1 MGHDD
6 ETSYAMNA
14 SQSCGIAFKHF
25 ACANKSLP
33 AGSVYVECK
42 WSHNC
47 SFVMLRSASYEQL
60 QRLRAS
66 GTPVAEHLGNTLVVA
81 SGQEVVDVDR
91 RELGIL
97 TD

>member
-25 ACANKSLP
+25 ACTDKSLP

-66 GTPVAEHLGNTLVVA
+66 GTPVADTWAILSSSPVGKKLSIWIVA
-81 SGQEVVDVDR
+81 SAES
-91 RELGIL
+91 
-97 TD
+97 